1 MQAKEDD
8 DEIEMRKSS
17 TMNSMYIGST
27 ISKPNVESII
37 NAVATILHSQMLEVS
52 LMDFLVIIL
61 FWFQDQNQG
70 KKIEQDSELFFF
82 SEEKYILEK
91 PDAFDSQRIA
101 LLRETPTIENIL
113 EFIKA
118 LYDCAQFSPE
128 CCIICLVYIN
138 RLIAFT
144 EMPLQ
149 PTNWR
154 PLLLCS
160 LLVAQKVWDD
170 RYLTNADFAFIYPF
184 FVTEEINKLEQKFLE
199 LIQYNVT
206 VKSNLYAKY
215 YFELRALFKD
225 NEKEFPMK
233 PLDKKDADALE
244 LRSADYKQ
252 TFETQAPER
261 LNNTF
266 GSLASKPMWVWL
278 LEKYKHILQIYV
290 KHCFRI
296 RSKSYN
302 SVDLC
307 FLSIWGV

>member
-1 MQAKEDD
+1 MID
-8 DEIEMRKSS
+8 
-17 TMNSMYIGST
+17 N
-27 ISKPNVESII
+27 
-37 NAVATILHSQMLEVS
+37 
-52 LMDFLVIIL
+52 
-61 FWFQDQNQG
+61 
-70 KKIEQDSELFFF
+70 
-82 SEEKYILEK
+82 
-91 PDAFDSQRIA
+91 IA
-101 LLRETPTIENIL
+101 

-154 PLLLCS
+154 PLMLCS

-170 RYLTNADFAFIYPF
+170 RYLTNSDFAFIYPF

-215 YFELRALFKD
+215 YFELRGLFKD

-233 PLDKKDADALE
+233 PLDKKDA
-244 LRSADYKQ
+244 
-252 TFETQAPER
+252 
-261 LNNTF
+261 
-266 GSLASKPMWVWL
+266 
-278 LEKYKHILQIYV
+278 
-290 KHCFRI
+290 
-296 RSKSYN
+296 
-302 SVDLC
+302 
-307 FLSIWGV
+307 